1 MHHKMNTLCKA
12 LQLTC
17 ELFMTMPILL
27 IVSLENSF
35 YVHYQRTVTPDGE
48 DITQDYY
55 SRGSSLRWFPRKT
68 LNSPSIKNIPNPQ
81 LHTR

>member
-1 MHHKMNTLCKA
+1 MHHKMNALCKA
-12 LQLTC
+12 LQQTC

-55 SRGSSLRWFPRKT
+55 SRGSSLR
-68 LNSPSIKNIPNPQ
+68 
-81 LHTR
+81 